1 MNYRL
6 IILFKFYLL
15 LGVVLFGATNS
26 VQASDSALE
35 EKKEV
40 VNRVEKTS
48 SNNIHVDEIVIKSS
62 PPSQPGNH
70 GISDSDYQM
79 LVSKLSFEVE
89 KEISSWITWKLFLGV
104 IPIFIILVGAFWAFI
119 SRTIENTVKEKVN
132 EKIEPHVDRLK
143 ENSKNLDDQR
153 KELIGETV
161 KASAEIKNTREV
173 LEKLKN
179 TGEELENKQKQF
191 QIKIEE
197 EVENKEKEIAELNKK
212 TQEIKDEQKS
222 FNEELKSKTDN
233 EIPLLELKADALK
246 RVINLIDKDGN
257 AKDQVVSKFIELLE
271 SDDSDVRDKV
281 AEILPWFKPESS
293 EINKAFLDILKNK
306 NPDKTFRPIL
316 LSGLGKLRD
325 DGNTL
330 VYLLILLDN
339 MADRDILAV
348 IGALG
353 EIGETGEIGEIGE
366 INITKITEAEEE
378 SIIKKLISVLNDDL
392 DNKEFSKEADIN
404 SSDVKGAIALA
415 LSYYRKKAASSV
427 NDLIRLLDDQK
438 PETRINAVIAL
449 GRIGDKRAIPALEKL
464 KNNEDTWD
472 ELKEEASKAIEE
484 ILKTSEL
491 T

>member
-1 MNYRL
+1 MYMNYRL

-15 LGVVLFGATNS
+15 FGGILFSATNFA
-26 VQASDSALE
+26 QESDTPLQ
-35 EKKEV
+35 EKKESV
-40 VNRVEKTS
+40 TRVEKTS
-48 SNNIHVDEIVIKSS
+48 SNNIHVDEIVIKNS
-62 PPSQPGNH
+62 PSSQPGSH

-79 LVSKLSFEVE
+79 LITKLSFDVE
-89 KEISSWITWKLFLGV
+89 KEISSWITWKLFLGI

-143 ENSKNLDDQR
+143 DSSKSLDDQR

-161 KASAEIKNTREV
+161 KASTEIKNTRETF
-173 LEKLKN
+173 EKLKN

-191 QIKIEE
+191 QSKIKEE
-197 EVENKEKEIAELNKK
+197 IENKEKEIAELNQK
-212 TQEIKDEQKS
+212 TLDIKNEQKS

-246 RVINLIDKDGN
+246 RVINIIDKDGN

-325 DGNTL
+325 DGKTST
-330 VYLLILLDN
+330 YLLTLLDN
-339 MADRDILAV
+339 MNDRDILAV

-353 EIGETGEIGEIGE
+353 EIGETSEIGE
-366 INITKITEAEEE
+366 INITKIPEEE
-378 SIIKKLISVLNDDL
+378 KELIIEKLILVLNDDL
-392 DNKEFSKEADIN
+392 DNKEFSKEANIN
-404 SSDVKGAIALA
+404 ASDVKGAIALA
-415 LSYYRKKAASSV
+415 LSYYRKKAVSSV
-427 NDLIRLLDDQK
+427 RDLIKLLEDQK

-449 GRIGDKRAIPALEKL
+449 GRIGDKSAIQALEKL

-472 ELKEEASKAIEE
+472 ELKEEALKAIEE
-484 ILKTSEL
+484 ISRS
-491 T
+491 